1 MWDSVKAAA
10 KNLGRKKLRSSLT
23 ILGITIGVAS
33 VILIGNIGQC
43 GTQAVNAEV
52 NSLGLGGLTISA
64 GSQEGGEAGLTLEDL
79 KTIRKTA
86 SVEEAAP
93 VIMQN
98 TKIGYRNEQMD
109 ALVWGI
115 DTKASQ
121 VISLQVLYG
130 RSISNGDVN
139 TCANVCMVD
148 QNFARAA
155 YNRDNIVGKHIS
167 VLYNGIQE
175 NFEVVGVI
183 KTGSGLLSNIIGDY
197 IPNFVYVPY
206 STLQH
211 TTGNNYFDQ
220 IAVRVEA
227 GSDADEIG
235 QTIVNTLARVNGGGE
250 YVSNNLVKQK
260 DGLLKLMDIVT
271 LVLSA
276 VGAISLL
283 VASLSIMTVML
294 VSVNERTREIGIK
307 KSIGAKRST
316 ILLEFLLEA
325 VLISIIGCG
334 IGVIIGNGISY
345 VGASLFGLTLS
356 LRLDVMGSA
365 VLFSLLTGIIF
376 GVYPAVKASAMRPVD
391 ALRQD

>member
-1 MWDSVKAAA
+1 MWDSLKSAA
-10 KNLGRKKLRSSLT
+10 KNLGRKKLRSALT

-43 GTQAVNAEV
+43 GTQAVNTEID
-52 NSLGLGGLTISA
+52 SLGLGGLTISA
-64 GSQEGGEAGLTLEDL
+64 DSKEGGEVGLTREDL
-79 KTIRKTA
+79 QTIRENS
-86 SVEEAAP
+86 SVEEATP
-93 VIMQN
+93 VIMQS
-98 TKIGYRNEQMD
+98 TKIGFRNEQMD

-130 RSISNGDVN
+130 RSISNADVN
-139 TCANVCMVD
+139 TYANVCMVD
-148 QNFARAA
+148 QNFAHAA

-175 NFEVVGVI
+175 DFEVVGVI
-183 KTGSGLLSNIIGDY
+183 KIGSGLLSNIIGDY

-211 TTGNNYFDQ
+211 TSGSNHFNQ
-220 IAVRVEA
+220 IAVRVA
-227 GSDADEIG
+227 SGADADETG
-235 QTIVNTLARVNGGGE
+235 QNIVNTLARVNGGGM

-307 KSIGAKRST
+307 KSIGAKRGT

-325 VLISIIGCG
+325 VLISVIGCAV
-334 IGVIIGNGISY
+334 GVVIGNGISY
-345 VGASLFGLTLS
+345 LGASLFGISLS
-356 LRLDVMGSA
+356 FRLDVMGLA
-365 VLFSLLTGIIF
+365 VLFSLLTGIVF
-376 GVYPAVKASAMRPVD
+376 GVYPAVKASAMKPVD
-391 ALRQD
+391 ALRQE

>member
-1 MWDSVKAAA
+1 MSRWTPWS
-10 KNLGRKKLRSSLT
+10 G
-23 ILGITIGVAS
+23 
-33 VILIGNIGQC
+33 
-43 GTQAVNAEV
+43 
-52 NSLGLGGLTISA
+52 
-64 GSQEGGEAGLTLEDL
+64 
-79 KTIRKTA
+79 
-86 SVEEAAP
+86 
-93 VIMQN
+93 
-98 TKIGYRNEQMD
+98 
-109 ALVWGI
+109 GI

-235 QTIVNTLARVNGGGE
+235 QTIVNTLP
-250 YVSNNLVKQK
+250 
-260 DGLLKLMDIVT
+260 GLM
-271 LVLSA
+271 A
-276 VGAISLL
+276 VENMS
-283 VASLSIMTVML
+283 
-294 VSVNERTREIGIK
+294 R
-307 KSIGAKRST
+307 
-316 ILLEFLLEA
+316 
-325 VLISIIGCG
+325 II
-334 IGVIIGNGISY
+334 
-345 VGASLFGLTLS
+345 
-356 LRLDVMGSA
+356 
-365 VLFSLLTGIIF
+365 
-376 GVYPAVKASAMRPVD
+376 
-391 ALRQD
+391 

>member
-155 YNRDNIVGKHIS
+155 YNRDN
-167 VLYNGIQE
+167 
-175 NFEVVGVI
+175 
-183 KTGSGLLSNIIGDY
+183 
-197 IPNFVYVPY
+197 FVYVPY

-345 VGASLFGLTLS
+345 VGASLFGITLS

>member
-206 STLQH
+206 ST
-211 TTGNNYFDQ
+211 
-220 IAVRVEA
+220 
-227 GSDADEIG
+227 
-235 QTIVNTLARVNGGGE
+235 
-250 YVSNNLVKQK
+250 
-260 DGLLKLMDIVT
+260 
-271 LVLSA
+271 
-276 VGAISLL
+276 
-283 VASLSIMTVML
+283 
-294 VSVNERTREIGIK
+294 
-307 KSIGAKRST
+307 
-316 ILLEFLLEA
+316 
-325 VLISIIGCG
+325 
-334 IGVIIGNGISY
+334 
-345 VGASLFGLTLS
+345 
-356 LRLDVMGSA
+356 
-365 VLFSLLTGIIF
+365 
-376 GVYPAVKASAMRPVD
+376 
-391 ALRQD
+391 